1 MDFLQKTWEEIGIS
15 CGLSSYIS
23 QLGPSEYHVQLHVS
37 PQNEGFAQQYA
48 RLQLGFERVCAELL
62 PADAR
67 PVLKRYFVSDAT
79 NQAPL
84 MESETACTVSVIQ
97 QPPLDGSKISLW
109 VYFLTGAD
117 VQCADGVT
125 TVEHG
130 GYRHFWHMGMES
142 PAGDSAVQ
150 TEALLTRYEDEL
162 TAQGATIADDC
173 VRTWFFVRDVDTN
186 YAGLVKARLDNFLR
200 VGLTPDTHYISSTG
214 IGGLPA
220 DTRSLVQLGGYAVK
234 GLEPGQQRYLY
245 ALTHLNPTIE
255 YGVTFERGT
264 VVEYGDRA
272 QAFISGTASI
282 DNKGQVVHVGDI
294 VRQTHRMWENVD
306 ALLAEAE
313 MNLAEHA
320 AQITVYLRD
329 TADYVTVR
337 DLFAARFPHVPTVI
351 TLAPVCR
358 PEWLIEMECIA
369 VADRQHETYRPF

>member
-1 MDFLQKTWEEIGIS
+1 M
-15 CGLSSYIS
+15 
-23 QLGPSEYHVQLHVS
+23 
-37 PQNEGFAQQYA
+37 
-48 RLQLGFERVCAELL
+48 
-62 PADAR
+62 
-67 PVLKRYFVSDAT
+67 
-79 NQAPL
+79 
-84 MESETACTVSVIQ
+84 
-97 QPPLDGSKISLW
+97 
-109 VYFLTGAD
+109 
-117 VQCADGVT
+117 
-125 TVEHG
+125 
-130 GYRHFWHMGMES
+130 
-142 PAGDSAVQ
+142 
-150 TEALLTRYEDEL
+150 
-162 TAQGATIADDC
+162 
-173 VRTWFFVRDVDTN
+173 
-186 YAGLVKARLDNFLR
+186 
-200 VGLTPDTHYISSTG
+200 
-214 IGGLPA
+214 
-220 DTRSLVQLGGYAVK
+220 
-234 GLEPGQQRYLY
+234 Y

>member
-1 MDFLQKTWEEIGIS
+1 MDFLQKNWEEIGVS
-15 CGLSSYIS
+15 SALSSYIS
-23 QLGPSEYHVQLHVS
+23 PSGPSEYHVQFHVK
-37 PQNEGFAQQYA
+37 PRNDGFVQQYERLLHA
-48 RLQLGFERVCAELL
+48 LQLVCAELL

-67 PVLKRYFVSDAT
+67 PVLKRYYLSDAT

-84 MESETACTVSVIQ
+84 MQPDDSCTVSVIQ
-97 QPPLDGSKISLW
+97 QPPLDGSKVSLW
-109 VYFLTGAD
+109 VYFLAGAD
-117 VQCADGVT
+117 VQCRDGVT
-125 TVEHG
+125 TVAHG

-142 PAGDSAVQ
+142 PRGDSAAQ
-150 TEALLTRYEDEL
+150 TEQLLSGYEAEL
-162 TAQGATIADDC
+162 TASGLNLADDC

-200 VGLTPDTHYISSTG
+200 VGLTPETHYISSTG

-220 DTRSLVQLGGYAVK
+220 DTHALVQLGGYAVK
-234 GLEPGQQRYLY
+234 GLAPGQQRYLY

-282 DNKGQVVHVGDI
+282 DNKGRVVHVGDI

-306 ALLAEAE
+306 ALLAEAD
-313 MNLAEHA
+313 MNLTDHA

-329 TADYVTVR
+329 TADYVTVS
-337 DLFAARFPHVPTVI
+337 DLFAARFPHVPTII

-369 VADRQHETYRPF
+369 VADRHNETYRPF